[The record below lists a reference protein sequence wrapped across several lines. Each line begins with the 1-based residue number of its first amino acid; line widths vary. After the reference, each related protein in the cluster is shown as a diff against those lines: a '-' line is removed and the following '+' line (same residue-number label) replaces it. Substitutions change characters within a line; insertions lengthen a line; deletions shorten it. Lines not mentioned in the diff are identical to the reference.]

1 MQDID
6 GDIDKEYGNSYR
18 HRVNPKQNCLDT
30 ALMNRFKVLALQ
42 DGGQCFGD
50 DNLDLYKKYGKST
63 ECISDKGG
71 PLANSVYEIETGNY
85 FIQLSHYL
93 LEMAELIVK
102 LCII

>member
-1 MQDID
+1 MKDID
-6 GDIDKEYGNSYR
+6 RDIDKEYGNSYKNR
-18 HRVNPKQNCLDT
+18 ANPKQNCLDT

-71 PLANSVYEIETGNY
+71 PLANSVYEIETGNC
-85 FIQLSHYL
+85 FILLSHYL
-93 LEMAELIVK
+93 LKINCRIVYYLI
-102 LCII
+102 